1 MISIV
6 PTILAANQSDFSQF
20 MEVYK
25 PFADRIQIDI
35 CDGMFAP
42 NRTLDIAQIVIPED
56 YKGKIDLHMMVKHP
70 SHYLQQVIAMKP
82 SLVIFHAECDEN
94 LTPVFKELEAAG
106 INTGVAILKTTY
118 PGDIHQYIEMADHV
132 LIFAGALGRQ
142 GGNAD
147 LLQLEKVGIIKN
159 IDSKIEIGWDGG
171 ANMDNIRTIA
181 HSGIDVINVGSA
193 ISQSKNAKEAYE
205 ALGAEA
211 DKQGV
216 RI

>member
-6 PTILAANQSDFSQF
+6 PTVLAANQNDFNQF

-25 PFADRIQIDI
+25 PFASRIQIDI

-42 NRTLDIAQIVIPED
+42 SRTLDIAQVTIPQD
-56 YKGKIDLHMMVKHP
+56 YTGKIDLHMMVKHP
-70 SHYLQQVIAMKP
+70 SHYLQQIIALKP
-82 SLVIFHAECDEN
+82 SLVIFHAECEEN
-94 LTPVFKELEAAG
+94 LIPIFNQLSANG
-106 INTGVAILKTTY
+106 INTGVAILKSTF
-118 PGDIHQYIEMADHV
+118 PGDIRQYIELADHI
-132 LIFAGALGRQ
+132 LIFAGTLGKQ
-142 GGNAD
+142 GGRAD

-171 ANMDNIRTIA
+171 ANIDNIRTIA

-193 ISQSKNAKEAYE
+193 ISQSKSAKEAYNALE
-205 ALGAEA
+205 AES

-216 RI
+216 NV